1 MTQGEK
7 LRYRR
12 KVIGM
17 TQDELASRLGY
28 SSKSSIA
35 YIESGRSSIPLHR
48 VKEFAAVLACDP
60 QDLADDLEPGPTG
73 SLVPNY
79 AGKRMPAE
87 VFMELYPE
95 GKNPFE
101 ATVVAAFR
109 SLSGAG
115 KLALLQTALELM
127 KEEGLTIPE
136 EDE

>member
-12 KVIGM
+12 KVLGI
-17 TQDELASRLGY
+17 TQDELAARLGY

-35 YIESGRSSIPLHR
+35 FIESGRSTIPLHR
-48 VKEFAAVLACDP
+48 AKDFAAALSCNP
-60 QDLADDLEPGPTG
+60 EDLADDLEPGPTG
-73 SLVPNY
+73 TLVPNY

-87 VFMELYPE
+87 VFMDLFPD

-101 ATVVAAFR
+101 ATVITAFR

-115 KLALLQTALELM
+115 KLSLLQTALQLM

-136 EDE
+136 EEE